1 MLFTCGYDNK
11 IALWDVNSLY
21 DQSDQ
26 KQNTSDI
33 KKKTKKKKQLSSL
46 SSTKCLKWSE
56 LFPETSDHKHIE
68 CFKPI
73 VTKSQ
78 ICVAYDKV
86 IAVLPYC
93 LS

>member
-11 IALWDVNSLY
+11 IALWDIHSLY
-21 DQSDQ
+21 DLPEQ
-26 KQNTSDI
+26 KQMSSIT
-33 KKKTKKKKQLSSL
+33 KKKTKKKKQPSSS
-46 SSTKCLKWSE
+46 SSTKSMKWSE
-56 LFPETSDHKHIE
+56 QFPETSDHKHIE

-73 VTKSQ
+73 VSESR
-78 ICVAYDKV
+78 ICVAYDKI